1 MNWFGT
7 SGDGA
12 TTPAGNRTGDADV
25 MCGNA
30 VMYEQGK
37 ILTFG
42 GSPWYETREATNNAA
57 TITVNEVD
65 QTASAL
71 PNAGG
76 GMNYKRTF
84 HSSVVLLDGSV
95 FTHGGQ
101 VVGLP
106 FNESQRQMI
115 PELFVPNAE
124 AENGGIWV
132 KQQKET
138 KLSECITASPSCF
151 KMAPFTGG
159 GGLCGDCD
167 ANHFDGQIYTPAYL
181 LDSDGSLRDR
191 PQIKTVT
198 SGMVQPGSSVEITTD
213 GPVDF
218 QASIIRYGTTTHT
231 VNTDQRRIAV
241 QLKNV
246 EKNKYTFDIPG
257 SPGIAP
263 PGYYMLFVLKDG
275 TPIVAAA

>member
-1 MNWFGT
+1 
-7 SGDGA
+7 
-12 TTPAGNRTGDADV
+12 
-25 MCGNA
+25 
-30 VMYEQGK
+30 
-37 ILTFG
+37 
-42 GSPWYETREATNNAA
+42 
-57 TITVNEVD
+57 
-65 QTASAL
+65 
-71 PNAGG
+71 
-76 GMNYKRTF
+76 
-84 HSSVVLLDGSV
+84 
-95 FTHGGQ
+95 
-101 VVGLP
+101 
-106 FNESQRQMI
+106 
-115 PELFVPNAE
+115 
-124 AENGGIWV
+124 
-132 KQQKET
+132 
-138 KLSECITASPSCF
+138 
-151 KMAPFTGG
+151 MAPFTGG

-257 SPGIAP
+257 EPGIAP
-263 PGYYMLFVLKDG
+263 PGYYMFFVLKDG
-275 TPIVAAA
+275 TPSHLVNIKVAAA